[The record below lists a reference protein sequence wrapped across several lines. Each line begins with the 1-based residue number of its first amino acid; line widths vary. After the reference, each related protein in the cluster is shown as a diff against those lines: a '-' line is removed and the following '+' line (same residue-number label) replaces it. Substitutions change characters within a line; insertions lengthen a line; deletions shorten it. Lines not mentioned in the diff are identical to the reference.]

1 MGSDNVLGQTMTQ
14 ARIHHHAALRGAV
27 VGAALLALA
36 TLTQACAA
44 PVPISTPQSSPTLLS
59 PSVTSGGATVGASN
73 PIAQASSTPTPTR
86 AIPAFAHIFVIVMEN
101 REFGLVIGSS
111 EAPYLNNLASQ
122 YGLATNYFAIAHPSL
137 PNYLALIGG
146 STFGIRSDCN
156 GCFIDQPNLVD
167 QIEAAGK
174 TWKAYMEG
182 MPSPC
187 FVGDYGKYAQKHDP
201 FIYFDS
207 IRNDPARCG
216 RIVPFEKLPDDL
228 KNGSLPDFVWI
239 TPDLCH
245 DAHDCPLATADDWLK
260 LWVTAILG
268 SPEWSAG
275 SALFITFDEGQG
287 DHGCCKVAQGGRV
300 ATLVIS
306 PYGKPGFRS
315 ARDYDHYAL
324 LRTIEDAWDLPPL
337 GGAADIGPM
346 TDFFQR

>member
-1 MGSDNVLGQTMTQ
+1 M
-14 ARIHHHAALRGAV
+14 
-27 VGAALLALA
+27 ALA
-36 TLTQACAA
+36 MLTQACAA
-44 PVPISTPQSSPTLLS
+44 SVPMSTPQASPTAVSPSATPPYVTRSSPT
-59 PSVTSGGATVGASN
+59 ATAR
-73 PIAQASSTPTPTR
+73 ASSSATPTR
-86 AIPAFAHIFVIVMEN
+86 DIPAFTHIFVIVMEN
-101 REFGLVIGSS
+101 REYGFVIGSP
-111 EAPYLNNLASQ
+111 EAPYLNSLANQ
-122 YGLATNYFAIAHPSL
+122 YGLATNYYAIGHPSL

-146 STFGIRSDCN
+146 STFGIRSDCT

-167 QIEAAGK
+167 QLEAAGK

-216 RIVPFEKLPDDL
+216 RIVPFDQFQSDL
-228 KNGSLPDFVWI
+228 QSSSLPDFVWI

-245 DAHDCPLATADDWLK
+245 DAHDCPLATGDGWLK
-260 LWVTAILG
+260 QWVPAILG
-268 SPEWSAG
+268 SAEWSAG
-275 SALFITFDEGQG
+275 SVLFITFDEGQG

-306 PYGKPGFRS
+306 PYGKPGFSS
-315 ARDYDHYAL
+315 AQDYDHYAL
-324 LRTIEDAWDLPPL
+324 LRTIEDAWGLPPL
-337 GGAADIGPM
+337 GAAADIGPM